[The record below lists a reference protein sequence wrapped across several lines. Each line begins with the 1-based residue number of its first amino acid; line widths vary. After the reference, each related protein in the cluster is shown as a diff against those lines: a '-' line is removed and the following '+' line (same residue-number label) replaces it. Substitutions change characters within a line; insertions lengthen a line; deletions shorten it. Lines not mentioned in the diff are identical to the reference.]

1 MRKILVVTALIAI
14 CFAGAARSATK
25 IDSLASI
32 NNIQGD
38 VKVQKG
44 GAGEW
49 AAAKEG
55 MFVKTGDAVKTGA
68 KSSCVLKWGR
78 DNAVKIDPFS
88 MMKIDRLEKNP
99 AMKAD
104 NSDLNLWTGKVY
116 ARAQKMSNANSDF
129 TVKTPTAIAGVRGTK
144 LSVEVG
150 GDDSTSVGCF
160 EGSVSVTS
168 NSGGEVLLKDDEK
181 TTVKKDQPP
190 ENPKKL
196 DDNDKKDFESAGEI
210 SNATLDITYPEGG
223 IETNNPTIDVRGKT
237 DPGNTVA
244 ANGITATADDKG
256 AFSVSVTLAE
266 GDNQIKIEATNKQG
280 NSISKS
286 RDVKYTKKE
295 VTATAL
301 SGGGNGESQA
311 IDLMV
316 TSPRDGL
323 VTRDSSVSVVGMAK
337 PGTDT

>member
-1 MRKILVVTALIAI
+1 MKKILLVSFLLVFCVTATA
-14 CFAGAARSATK
+14 FAAAK
-25 IDSLASI
+25 IDSLATV

-78 DNAVKIDPFS
+78 ENAVKIDPFS

-144 LSVEVG
+144 LSVEV
-150 GDDSTSVGCF
+150 
-160 EGSVSVTS
+160 
-168 NSGGEVLLKDDEK
+168 
-181 TTVKKDQPP
+181 
-190 ENPKKL
+190 
-196 DDNDKKDFESAGEI
+196 
-210 SNATLDITYPEGG
+210 
-223 IETNNPTIDVRGKT
+223 
-237 DPGNTVA
+237 
-244 ANGITATADDKG
+244 
-256 AFSVSVTLAE
+256 
-266 GDNQIKIEATNKQG
+266 
-280 NSISKS
+280 
-286 RDVKYTKKE
+286 
-295 VTATAL
+295 
-301 SGGGNGESQA
+301 
-311 IDLMV
+311 
-316 TSPRDGL
+316 
-323 VTRDSSVSVVGMAK
+323 
-337 PGTDT
+337 